1 MLSETNM
8 PVKAKPIVRTR
19 RSKAETQ
26 HEFEQIRTE
35 AEEAR
40 EGADQ
45 KAEQLAKARQAE
57 VMQSVDGISVEGE
70 VQRISTLGVGISKA
84 LADVSDKLVQEVQ
97 RLAAVREAVA
107 IDRREIE
114 QLHRIDVAAT
124 SLDQLIQDHQREKE
138 RLDAEIAA
146 QRAAWEEE
154 SRNTERERKETEDQL
169 RKLRQRE
176 SEDYEYKKTQERKKA
191 QDKYEEDQRLVEKR
205 NKEKQEELERG
216 WKQRGEA
223 LKAQEDELN
232 QLRQESAGAAARIKA
247 EVERATKEAT
257 RAAELRF
264 EQQIVMMKKDAEA
277 EKRVSE
283 LLVKNL
289 EEAIARQSAQ
299 TASLEKQLTEAKQQ
313 VQEIAVRA
321 IEGASGARALGHI
334 NQIAME
340 QAKNRPQS

>member
-1 MLSETNM
+1 MSPTSWCRKCSR
-8 PVKAKPIVRTR
+8 P
-19 RSKAETQ
+19 RS
-26 HEFEQIRTE
+26 
-35 AEEAR
+35 
-40 EGADQ
+40 
-45 KAEQLAKARQAE
+45 
-57 VMQSVDGISVEGE
+57 
-70 VQRISTLGVGISKA
+70 RIHRHQV

-107 IDRREIE
+107 IERREIE

-124 SLDQLIQDHQREKE
+124 SLDQLIQDYQREKE
-138 RLDAEIAA
+138 RLDSEIAA
-146 QRAAWEEE
+146 QRVAWEEE
-154 SRNTERERKETEDQL
+154 SRATERERKETEDQL

-176 SEDYEYKKTQERKKA
+176 SEDYEYKKNQERKKA
-191 QDKYEEDQRLVEKR
+191 QDKYDEDQRLLEKR

-216 WKQRGEA
+216 WKQREEA
-223 LKAQEDELN
+223 LKGQDDELN

-247 EVERATKEAT
+247 EAERAAKEAT
-257 RAAELRF
+257 HAAELGF
-264 EQQIVMMKKDAEA
+264 EQQIVLMKKDAEA

-299 TASLEKQLTEAKQQ
+299 TASLEKQLAEAKQQ

-340 QAKNRPQS
+340 QAKNRPQG

>member
-1 MLSETNM
+1 M
-8 PVKAKPIVRTR
+8 PVKAKPVGRPKR
-19 RSKAETQ
+19 GKAETQ
-26 HEFEQIRTE
+26 HAFEQIRTE

-40 EGADQ
+40 ESADQ
-45 KAEQLAKARQAE
+45 KTEQLAKAREGE

-107 IDRREIE
+107 IERRELE

-138 RLDAEIAA
+138 RLDTEIAA

-154 SRNTERERKETEDQL
+154 SRATERERKETEDQL

-176 SEDYEYKKTQERKKA
+176 SEDYEYRKNQERKKA
-191 QDKYEEDQRLVEKR
+191 QDKYEEEQRLLEKR

-216 WKQRGEA
+216 WKQREEA
-223 LKAQEDELN
+223 LKAHEDELN
-232 QLRQESAGAAARIKA
+232 QLRQESAGAAARIKT
-247 EVERATKEAT
+247 EVERASKEAT
-257 RAAELRF
+257 RAADLRF
-264 EQQIVMMKKDAEA
+264 EQQIVLMKKDAEA

-283 LLVKNL
+283 LLIKNL

-299 TASLEKQLTEAKQQ
+299 TASLEKQLAEAKQQ

-321 IEGASGARALGHI
+321 IEGASGARALSHI